1 MIFFFIYASLF
12 VMLVHILVWTVKVVS
27 YTVFIMFRDY
37 VKISNHLLKL
47 STRIGVY
54 LSTVWKR
61 YFKDT
66 GF

>member
-12 VMLVHILVWTVKVVS
+12 VILVHILVWAVKLIC
-27 YTVFIMFRDY
+27 YTVFIMIRDY
-37 VKISNHLLKL
+37 GKIYNHLLKL

-61 YFKDT
+61 YLKNT